1 MADVARKA
9 LTDLE
14 ERTGTAYDDLMHVNS
29 DGSDYKETKR
39 NFLKGDLYY
48 TFDVTTPITTQLE
61 NLPNGTYI
69 GSIDSYGHQA
79 ETGVPANNS
88 YYVYAR
94 KTGGSNMFI
103 SLVGVNQSGYEYY
116 KIKSTQGWASDWT
129 QVPTRAEITSLQNN
143 IRECASISGSG
154 SKTLTF
160 SGGARALVALTGT
173 SVERTALWSVFVGSS
188 GSSIYAIPMGSVGS
202 ALSIST
208 SAPSLTITSTAG
220 SSYIQPICVLMFEGT
235 VTVS

>member
-29 DGSDYKETKR
+29 GGSDYKETKR

-48 TFDVTTPITTQLE
+48 NFDNTTLITTQLE

-103 SLVGVNQSGYEYY
+103 SLVGVSQAGYEYY

-129 QVPTRAEITSLQNN
+129 QKPTRAEVNTLKDSFVRDLAQIAGGATKTFTVANSTRMLLVLLGSAAVRMAVYNVFVTSQGVVTATPVLSATNITLTTGTNSITIGNTTSGGTYVYVN
-143 IRECASISGSG
+143 AIVFAGSISG
-154 SKTLTF
+154 
-160 SGGARALVALTGT
+160 
-173 SVERTALWSVFVGSS
+173 
-188 GSSIYAIPMGSVGS
+188 
-202 ALSIST
+202 
-208 SAPSLTITSTAG
+208 
-220 SSYIQPICVLMFEGT
+220 
-235 VTVS
+235 

>member
-29 DGSDYKETKR
+29 GGSDYKETKR

-48 TFDVTTPITTQLE
+48 AFDVTTPITTQLE

-79 ETGVPANNS
+79 ETGVPSNNS

-129 QVPTRAEITSLQNN
+129 QIPTRSEVNTLKAKTTNNFWTVNASSSKALTIANGTTGIVFAVGTASNSIGMWALHSSSTGTISWTPMITAGSN
-143 IRECASISGSG
+143 ITATVSGSTITFANARTSGSIWIHAYLGEGSISG
-154 SKTLTF
+154 
-160 SGGARALVALTGT
+160 
-173 SVERTALWSVFVGSS
+173 
-188 GSSIYAIPMGSVGS
+188 
-202 ALSIST
+202 
-208 SAPSLTITSTAG
+208 
-220 SSYIQPICVLMFEGT
+220 
-235 VTVS
+235 